1 MLEAAEGTFGRQGE
15 TGVAE
20 LGVLMD
26 SPYPLLVCGPA
37 RVTFGQTPVRFLSGL
52 AVRVLGVDAGV
63 AVRTGTRVCLASDV
77 HPVVQVPIERVEL
90 PDREDP
96 AGGAEPA
103 ADKGRKPYPSVDDVQ
118 RVFGVTWAQIVE
130 LEPRVETLL
139 PRARRA
145 SVACRTLGDV
155 DRVFGPLRN
164 ELAGL
169 IGFAG
174 EHRRHPLLG
183 SDGAFEVAYW
193 TLYNAAAALLP
204 GPGSSRE

>member
-1 MLEAAEGTFGRQGE
+1 MQIPFWLRFLPRLIAATHGPMWVTSERT
-15 TGVAE
+15 
-20 LGVLMD
+20 
-26 SPYPLLVCGPA
+26 SP
-37 RVTFGQTPVRFLSGL
+37 RFLSSL
-52 AVRVLGVDAGV
+52 AVRVRGVDAGV
-63 AVRTGTRVCLASDV
+63 AVCAGTHVCLASDV
-77 HPVVQVPIERVEL
+77 HPVVHPAFEPVEL
-90 PDREDP
+90 PASGDT

-103 ADKGRKPYPSVDDVQ
+103 AATPRKPYPSVDAVQ
-118 RVFGVTWAQIVE
+118 RVFGITWAQIVE

-145 SVACRTLGDV
+145 GSGCRTLADV

-174 EHRRHPLLG
+174 EHQQHPLLG

-193 TLYNAAAALLP
+193 TLYNAAAAVLP
-204 GPGSSRE
+204 GPGSSEE